1 MSWALFCQIE
11 VILLTLGLVISF
23 IITAR
28 QHAKDDSFFKRIG
41 AIGKSLESCGTRWL
55 RSEIAEKLSKKEEK
69 A

>member
-23 IITAR
+23 IIAAR

-41 AIGKSLESCGTRWL
+41 AIGKSLESWGKGLT
-55 RSEIAEKLSKKEEK
+55 SEITEKLSKKEEK